1 MLWLNRLLLLENW
14 ALSSSNDSLHAT
26 AVSPCNV
33 TCKCENKCTFL
44 KNKTL
49 FSLQGCA
56 GD

>member
-33 TCKCENKCTFL
+33 TFKCENKCTFL

-49 FSLQGCA
+49 FSLQ
-56 GD
+56 